1 MQTIINRT
9 EPQDIIVTVGPSSY
23 DSFSIQR
30 MDELGAT
37 CFRINL
43 SHTELPDFVPIIEK
57 MEDWTDKPICPDTQG
72 YQFRPR
78 NVSAFTDKDLA
89 VFRASKGLNVHTV
102 FLSFCSYPED
112 VVELRSYFEY
122 ETTVIAKIEN
132 AEGLR
137 NLPSILEVA
146 DGILI
151 DRGDLSK
158 DVPLWKIAYA
168 QDYIISEAVKVHTPV
183 SVATNLM
190 ESMMSESE
198 PTRAEVNDIVKLL
211 DVGVSGLVLAGETAI
226 GKHPVKVVQFMKKII
241 DGYGAYYK
249 CSTRPELL
257 AWLLEK

>member
-1 MQTIINRT
+1 MKDSII
-9 EPQDIIVTVGPSSY
+9 ESGKDIIVTVGPSSFN
-23 DSFSIQR
+23 SFAIQR
-30 MDELGAT
+30 MDELGANY
-37 CFRINL
+37 FRINL
-43 SHTELPDFVPIIEK
+43 SHTELEDFEEVFCTIAE
-57 MEDWTDKPICPDTQG
+57 WTEKPICPDTQG

-78 NVSAFTDKDLA
+78 NVSAFTDKDLS
-89 VFRASKGLNVHTV
+89 VFKIMKNLNPYTV

-112 VVELRSYFEY
+112 VTELRSYFEY
-122 ETTVIAKIEN
+122 ETRVIAKIEN

-168 QDYIISEAVKVHTPV
+168 QDYIISEAVRVHTPV

-190 ESMMSESE
+190 ESMVSESE

>member
-1 MQTIINRT
+1 MKDIINRVVG
-9 EPQDIIVTVGPSSY
+9 QDIIVTVGPSSY
-23 DSFSIQR
+23 NSFSIQR

-43 SHTELPDFVPIIEK
+43 SHTELQDFVPILEK
-57 MEDWTDKPICPDTQG
+57 MEDWTEKPICPDTQG

-78 NVSAFTDKDLA
+78 NVSAFTDKDLE

-112 VVELRSYFEY
+112 VTELRSYFEY
-122 ETTVIAKIEN
+122 DTTVIAKIEN

-158 DVPLWKIAYA
+158 DVPLEKIRYIGNAACAGAELALLSREKRKRTIDIAKNTQYFEIATHPDFHDQYA
-168 QDYIISEAVKVHTPV
+168 ENMLFD
-183 SVATNLM
+183 
-190 ESMMSESE
+190 
-198 PTRAEVNDIVKLL
+198 
-211 DVGVSGLVLAGETAI
+211 SG
-226 GKHPVKVVQFMKKII
+226 KK
-241 DGYGAYYK
+241 
-249 CSTRPELL
+249 
-257 AWLLEK
+257 